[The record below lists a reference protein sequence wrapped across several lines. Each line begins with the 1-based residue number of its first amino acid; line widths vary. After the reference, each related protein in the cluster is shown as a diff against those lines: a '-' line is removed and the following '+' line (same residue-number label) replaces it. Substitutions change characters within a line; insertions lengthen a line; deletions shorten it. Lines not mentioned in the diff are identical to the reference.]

1 MKNFRLQLNKKKG
14 MSVNLQVMMGDGD
27 AYEEIV
33 AEIPS
38 HLDSIA
44 IRCTTAVAGEII
56 EEEVKGLC
64 GDRYARDPSRAST
77 RYGSQAG
84 SIAVAGRKVRI
95 EKPRVRLVDGGGEVE
110 LKSYKRLRREG
121 AIGEAVLGSAIRG
134 VSCRNYEGVVTAS
147 CEGFGMK
154 KSSVSREFIKASA
167 HKVKELCE
175 RRLDDAR
182 FVVIFIDG
190 VVYAGATMLVAMGVT
205 IRGEKVVLGLR
216 QGASE
221 NAQVCIQLLEN
232 ITFRGVDPMQPT
244 LFVLD
249 GSRAL
254 KAAVK
259 KVFGDCAVIQR
270 CRQHKRENVR
280 AHLQKNSWEELDWR
294 LNQAYH
300 ESDYK
305 KALQKLKNTASW
317 LEKINPDAAA
327 SLREGMDELL
337 TVTRLRAPEIL
348 CKSITTTNT
357 IESVFSM
364 VRRVTRR
371 VSRWKNGDMRL
382 RWCASGL
389 LDAESRL
396 NNIRGK
402 KHLPSLAE
410 SLASLA
416 LGPLLDSD
424 REAA

>member
-1 MKNFRLQLNKKKG
+1 MKEFKLTVNKKKG
-14 MSVNLQVMMGDGD
+14 VGVNLRVVFGEGSTL
-27 AYEEIV
+27 EEII

-38 HLDSIA
+38 QLDSMA
-44 IRCTTAVAGEII
+44 IECATLVAGEVI
-56 EEEVKGLC
+56 ESEVTKLC
-64 GDRYARDPSRAST
+64 GDRYARDPSRVAT

-84 SIAVAGRKVRI
+84 SITVAGRKVPV
-95 EKPRVRLVDGGGEVE
+95 EKPRVRRVDGGGEVE
-110 LKSYKRLRREG
+110 LKSYKQLKREG
-121 AIGEAVLGSAIRG
+121 AIGDAVLESAIRG

-154 KSSVSREFIKASA
+154 KSSVSREFVKASA
-167 HKVKELCE
+167 RKVKELAE

-190 VVYAGATMLVAMGVT
+190 VVYAGATILVAMGIT
-205 IRGEKVVLGLR
+205 IRGEKVILGLR
-216 QGASE
+216 QGATE
-221 NAQVCIQLLEN
+221 NARVCIQLLEN
-232 ITFRGVDPMQPT
+232 IILRGVDPAQPT

-249 GSRAL
+249 GSKAL

-280 AHLQKNSWEELDWR
+280 AHIQKSSWEELDWR

-300 ESDYK
+300 EDGYK
-305 KALQKLKNTASW
+305 KALRKLENTASW

-327 SLREGMDELL
+327 SLREGMEELL
-337 TVTRLRAPEIL
+337 TVTRLEVPQVL

-364 VRRVTRR
+364 VRRITGR
-371 VSRWKNGDMRL
+371 VATWKNGDMRI
-382 RWCASGL
+382 RWCATGL

-396 NNIRGK
+396 NRIRGV
-402 KHLPSLAE
+402 KHLPGLAE

-416 LGPLLDSD
+416 FGLPLDSNK
-424 REAA
+424 EAA